1 MKTLIIYNKEGTI
14 INKVPTEENEVFNI
28 LCDIPVN
35 KIIKSINIKKKK
47 PIFEDNEDVKT
58 EKDKVLNNVDKI
70 SEYITVLNRELDSY
84 KKRKLYL
91 ENEYVKMVI
100 NSLQSIGCNT

>member
-14 INKVPTEENEVFNI
+14 VNKVPTEENELFNI
-28 LCDIPVN
+28 LCDIPDN
-35 KIIKSINIKKKK
+35 KTIKSINIKKKK
-47 PIFEDNEDVKT
+47 PVFEDNAEVKT
-58 EKDKVLNNVDKI
+58 EKDKVLNNLDKI

-84 KKRKLYL
+84 KKRQLYL

-100 NSLQSIGCNT
+100 NSLQSIGRNT

>member
-14 INKVPTEENEVFNI
+14 INKVPTEENELFNI
-28 LCDIPVN
+28 LCDIPDN
-35 KIIKSINIKKKK
+35 KTIKSINIKKKK
-47 PIFEDNEDVKT
+47 PVFEDNAEVKT
-58 EKDKVLNNVDKI
+58 EKDKVLNSLDKI
-70 SEYITVLNRELDSY
+70 SEYITILKRELDSY

-100 NSLQSIGCNT
+100 NSL

>member
-14 INKVPTEENEVFNI
+14 INKVPTEENELFNI
-28 LCDIPVN
+28 LCDIPDN
-35 KIIKSINIKKKK
+35 KTIKSINIKKKK
-47 PIFEDNEDVKT
+47 PVFEDNAEVKT
-58 EKDKVLNNVDKI
+58 EKDKVLNNLDKI

-100 NSLQSIGCNT
+100 NSL